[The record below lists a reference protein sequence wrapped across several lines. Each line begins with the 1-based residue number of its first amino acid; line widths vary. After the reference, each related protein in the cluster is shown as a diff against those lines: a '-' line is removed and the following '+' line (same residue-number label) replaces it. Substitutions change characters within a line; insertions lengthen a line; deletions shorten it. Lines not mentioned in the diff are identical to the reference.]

1 MNRLAIVIALLSFSV
16 PGLSGSLRA
25 QEGPYADVSFQQISI
40 SFEGVDY
47 QLEYRRY
54 PEPHAVDPSGPS
66 GDRGTPF
73 GAARGFWRAL
83 AAGRNYDAVAA
94 HTLTA
99 AGQPAPRPADEAGHM
114 ATARDVLGGGVRLYG
129 EIAYGDYRIFV
140 YRYPKSIPR
149 NLGLPVRRFGD
160 RYFVVTDLV
169 EADPLA
175 GRLSA
180 LRWDID
186 RLAAEHPAR

>member
-1 MNRLAIVIALLSFSV
+1 MNRVAVFLTLVFLAL
-16 PGLSGSLRA
+16 PGVSGPLRA
-25 QEGPYADVSFQQISI
+25 QESPYGDVSFQEILVGLD
-40 SFEGVDY
+40 EADY
-47 QLEYRRY
+47 KLEYRRY
-54 PEPHAVDPSGPS
+54 PEPHAVDLSGPA

-73 GAARGFWRAL
+73 GTARGFWLAL
-83 AAGRNYDAVAA
+83 VAGESYDAVAA

-99 AGQPAPRPADEAGHM
+99 TGQPAPRPAYEAGHM
-114 ATARDVLGGGVRLYG
+114 DAARDILGGGVRLYG
-129 EIAYGDYRIFV
+129 EIAYGEYVIFV

-160 RYFVVTDLV
+160 RYFVVTNLV

-175 GRLSA
+175 KRLSA

-186 RLAAEHPAR
+186 RLAAEHPPR